1 MYIRQ
6 RFNGSLGAPYS
17 RQVPFFSMNAK
28 NWKRCRLAPNS
39 YLEVL
44 LLLGAKAIGGALNF
58 GEIGIGS
65 CSIEKVS
72 S

>member
-1 MYIRQ
+1 
-6 RFNGSLGAPYS
+6 
-17 RQVPFFSMNAK
+17 MNAQ
-28 NWKRCRLAPNS
+28 NWKLCRLAPNS

-44 LLLGAKAIGGALNF
+44 LLLRAEAIGGALDF

-65 CSIEKVS
+65 CSIGKVS